1 MRRLVHQITNINQL
15 VSPYRGRKAVVQLAN
30 QIMGRLIIASQ
41 YLAFRK
47 PDGDWHPETQLSA
60 RQGGA
65 GMKAV
70 KAPTPRGSRAG
81 ERTSGDRAG

>member
-1 MRRLVHQITNINQL
+1 MHKKLPIRINHL
-15 VSPYRGRKAVVQLAN
+15 LHNSGRKAAMQLAN

-70 KAPTPRGSRAG
+70 KAPTPPGQSR
-81 ERTSGDRAG
+81 RRKN

>member
-1 MRRLVHQITNINQL
+1 MRQELTILIKHLIRNH
-15 VSPYRGRKAVVQLAN
+15 GRNAAVQLAN

-60 RQGGA
+60 RQEGA

-70 KAPTPRGSRAG
+70 RAPTPPGQSR
-81 ERTSGDRAG
+81 RRKN